1 MGDEM
6 GDIRASG
13 EGDGS
18 GAVADDGQL
27 GVRDVEA
34 KGPVGVVNFKL
45 RGTSKVAAYGENA

>member
-1 MGDEM
+1 M

-18 GAVADDGQL
+18 GAIADNGQL

-45 RGTSKVAAYGENA
+45 RDMFEVCAYGENA